1 MAQSEII
8 GEEPSGITAP
18 VIEPPLP
25 PHWRWNFVANFADVS
40 FFSLGMALGSL
51 TTIMPLF
58 IRQLGGSTLLV
69 GVIPAI
75 VQTGWYLPPLFA
87 APYVARLGR
96 KLPYVMRMT
105 IGERLPWPVLAVAA
119 YYFARPYPNAMLV
132 ITVVL
137 LAIFGLAG

>member
-1 MAQSEII
+1 MAQSEI
-8 GEEPSGITAP
+8 SGDETSIVAAP

-25 PHWRWNFVANFADVS
+25 PHWKWNFAANFADVS

-51 TTIMPLF
+51 MTIVPLF

-75 VQTGWYLPPLFA
+75 VQTGWFLPPLFA

-96 KLPYVMRMT
+96 KLPY
-105 IGERLPWPVLAVAA
+105 I
-119 YYFARPYPNAMLV
+119 
-132 ITVVL
+132 
-137 LAIFGLAG
+137 